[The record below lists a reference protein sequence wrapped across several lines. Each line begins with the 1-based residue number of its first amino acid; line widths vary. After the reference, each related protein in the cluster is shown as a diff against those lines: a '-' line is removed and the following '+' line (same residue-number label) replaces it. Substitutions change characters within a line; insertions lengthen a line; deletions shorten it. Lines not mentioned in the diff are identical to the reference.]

1 MNKMRNFKKL
11 LMRAKMG
18 DQKAL
23 LEIIEMY
30 SRLVSKESVV
40 DGVFDDDLRQV
51 LMSTLLLCIRG
62 FKF

>member
-1 MNKMRNFKKL
+1 ML
-11 LMRAKMG
+11 AKMG

-23 LEIIEMY
+23 LDIVEMY
-30 SRLVSKESVV
+30 SNLISKESVV
-40 DGVFDDDLRQV
+40 DGVYDDDLRQV

>member
-1 MNKMRNFKKL
+1 MKDFKKL
-11 LMRAKMG
+11 LMLAKMG

-23 LEIIEMY
+23 LEIVEMY

-40 DGVFDDDLRQV
+40 DGVYDDDLRQV
-51 LMSTLLLCIRG
+51 LMGTLLLCIRG